1 MRLLHGAGAATH
13 SWRDL
18 APKLAQS
25 CTVAAP
31 DLPGHG
37 FTGMP
42 GRDGLKLNGMA
53 KGVAELMTALNLRP
67 DLIVGHSAGAAIAL
81 RMQMTGAGGAAGVV
95 AINGAL
101 SPFPGVA
108 GHIFPTLARLLF
120 LNPAAIGLFAWRAR
134 QPGVVERLM
143 ESTGS
148 RIDAAGLEGYRS
160 LIGASGHVAGTL
172 GMMSGWDLNAL
183 AADFARYQA
192 PLTLIASEGDLA
204 VPIKVSREAR
214 GRIAGAKLI
223 RLGRLGHLAHEED
236 PDQIAAL
243 ILEHLLAHTGQSS

>member
-1 MRLLHGAGAATH
+1 MAL
-13 SWRDL
+13 
-18 APKLAQS
+18 
-25 CTVAAP
+25 

-42 GRDGLKLNGMA
+42 GREGLKLDGMA
-53 KGVAELMTALNLRP
+53 RGVAALMTALKLPP

-108 GHIFPTLARLLF
+108 GHIFPALARLLF

-148 RIDAAGLEGYRS
+148 RIDGAGLEGYRA

-172 GMMSGWDLNAL
+172 GMMSGWDLHAL

-204 VPIKVSREAR
+204 VPMKVSREAR
-214 GRIAGAKLI
+214 DRIAGAKLV
-223 RLGRLGHLAHEED
+223 RLGRLGHLAHEEN
-236 PDQIAAL
+236 PDQLAAL
-243 ILEHLLAHTGQSS
+243 ILEHLNTHTPHSSPADLRDAADGA